1 MKRMIFRLLVLVSL
15 LGALSFQAWSPV
27 SADDMSCPT
36 PTPVTIDIKPGS
48 YPNSINFSSKGV
60 VAVAVLTTP
69 AFDASQFTP
78 AMAHLTDASA
88 AMTMPCTGA
97 LAVRSALED
106 VNGDGRPDL
115 VFFFKIQDLNLTS
128 SSTAATLMAHGS
140 YGSTTLHIM
149 GTDSVNIVP

>member
-1 MKRMIFRLLVLVSL
+1 MKKMIFRVLVLVLL

-27 SADDMSCPT
+27 NAADTTCPT
-36 PTPVTIDIKPGS
+36 PTLVTIDIKPGS
-48 YPNSINFSSKGV
+48 YPNSISLSSKGV

-78 AMAHLTDASA
+78 VMAHLSDAST

-97 LAVRSALED
+97 MAVRWAWED
-106 VNGDGRPDL
+106 VNGDGLPDI
-115 VFFFKIQDLNLTS
+115 VFFFKTQDLNLTS

>member
-1 MKRMIFRLLVLVSL
+1 MKKMIFRLLVLALL

-27 SADDMSCPT
+27 SADSMTCPT

-48 YPNSINFSSKGV
+48 YPNSINLSSKGV

-78 AMAHLTDASA
+78 AMAHLTDANTT
-88 AMTMPCTGA
+88 MTMPCTGTM
-97 LAVRSALED
+97 AVRYALED
-106 VNGDGRPDL
+106 VNGDGLSDL
-115 VFFFKIQDLNLTS
+115 VFFFKTQDLNLTP

-140 YGSTTLHIM
+140 YSSTTLHIM